1 MRRLT
6 FAFAFA
12 FSVLLPSLARA
23 QAEPPPPL
31 TEPSPAPEP
40 AEHLAPTPIDW
51 RADYESAREVLLAG
65 DFDDAAKRF
74 AALEKTATNRL
85 DRALAQAQ
93 RSLAEAWA
101 ARKLAFV
108 PRAQIGESNLTAKAV
123 DKRTTDELAVLYT
136 DAVLYGIG
144 TGLWVAQLT
153 EPKTAAGG
161 ILPMIGLTGAS
172 VGTVALLDSGRGL
185 RYGVAQGIAS
195 GLAIGFESGIVWS
208 ILLENASPSSTTGKG
223 TASLIWGLSTAGAI
237 TGGAL
242 GATLGT
248 TPGRSSWVG
257 STALWT
263 GTLAGLATG
272 ALGERQNEPTTP
284 LAAAGVGL
292 AAGTALGL
300 ATASGVSPSISRVRF
315 LDLGG
320 IGGGL
325 LGGLLYWGAADEKV
339 DGRALSGTTALGA
352 AAGLGV
358 VWALTSS
365 MQQDR
370 PLGPDEA
377 APKESWTAR
386 LRPSVAPVDRGATF
400 GLTGVLD

>member
-1 MRRLT
+1 MRRVS

-12 FSVLLPSLARA
+12 AIALLPSLARA
-23 QAEPPPPL
+23 QAQEEPPPPL
-31 TEPSPAPEP
+31 TAPAPGERF
-40 AEHLAPTPIDW
+40 AATPEDW
-51 RADYESAREVLLAG
+51 KSDYETAREVLIAG
-65 DFDDAAKRF
+65 DFGDAAAKF
-74 AALEKTATNRL
+74 AALEKTATNRV

-101 ARKLAFV
+101 SRKLAFV
-108 PRAQIGESNLTAKAV
+108 PRAQLGESNLTAKAV

-136 DAVLYGIG
+136 DSVFYGIG

-153 EPKTAAGG
+153 QPKTAAGG
-161 ILPMIGLTGAS
+161 ILPMIAITGAS
-172 VGTVALLDSGRGL
+172 VGTVVALDSGRGL
-185 RYGVAQGIAS
+185 RYGVAQSIAS
-195 GLAIGFESGIVWS
+195 GLNVGFESGLVWA
-208 ILLENASPSSTTGKG
+208 IFLENSDARNVTGKG
-223 TASLIWGLSTAGAI
+223 AASLVWGLSTAGAI

-272 ALGERQNEPTTP
+272 ALAEKQNDPTTP

-325 LGGLLYWGAADEKV
+325 LGALLYWGAADEKV
-339 DGRALSGTTALGA
+339 DGRALAGVTGLGA
-352 AAGLGV
+352 AVGLGA

-365 MQQDR
+365 MQPDR
-370 PLGPDEA
+370 PLGPDET
-377 APKESWTAR
+377 PRKESWTAR
-386 LRPSVAPVDRGATF
+386 VRPSVLPADRGATF
-400 GLTGVLD
+400 GVAGALD